1 MSAPCWMAVRGF
13 WKAYIKVQK
22 HQLFHH
28 NNGGGVV
35 HAESEVTA
43 EESHSEAGHSRLQA
57 ERSERED
64 LSALKSL
71 WA

>member
-1 MSAPCWMAVRGF
+1 
-13 WKAYIKVQK
+13 VQK

-28 NNGGGVV
+28 NNGGGGV

-43 EESHSEAGHSRLQA
+43 EESHHEAVHSRLQA